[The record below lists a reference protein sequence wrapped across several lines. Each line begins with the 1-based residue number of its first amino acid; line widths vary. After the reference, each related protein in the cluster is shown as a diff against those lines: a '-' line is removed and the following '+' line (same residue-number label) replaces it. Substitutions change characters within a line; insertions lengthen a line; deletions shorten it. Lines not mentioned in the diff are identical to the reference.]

1 MMDWPSARGA
11 KPAPP
16 RAASAERHAER
27 HRSLA
32 LKALLQELPE
42 DRSSKVLDLG
52 SASGRNLEF
61 LSQFAGKIQIE
72 DLYASLPTADGEAP
86 VGPPPFGRL
95 LGFSEAARFDVILL
109 WDLLDYLDHDSIRAL
124 VAHLVR
130 FCRPG
135 TLLLAFSSNQ
145 KEIPEQPIGFRFVDS
160 ETLEYDVASSRLRP
174 GPRYVPRDIAHMFAG
189 FRVQNSYLLKNGI
202 QEYVF
207 ARE

>member
-1 MMDWPSARGA
+1 MDWPSARSA

-16 RAASAERHAER
+16 RAAPAERRAER

-32 LKALLQELPE
+32 LRALLQELPG
-42 DRSSKVLDLG
+42 DRSSRVLDLG
-52 SASGRNLEF
+52 SASGRNLDF
-61 LSQFAGKIQIE
+61 LSQFASRIQFE

-86 VGPPPFGRL
+86 ESPPPFGRL
-95 LGFSEAARFDVILL
+95 LGLSEAARFDVILL
-109 WDLLDYLDHDSIRAL
+109 WDLLDYLDRDSIRAL
-124 VAHLVR
+124 VAHLAR

-135 TLLLAFSSNQ
+135 SLLLAFSSNQ
-145 KEIPEQPIGFRFVDS
+145 KEIPEQPVRFRFVDS